1 MVGRDTQARTMDEE
15 ATSGSDYI
23 DQFINHVW
31 LAKGLSRNTLEA
43 YRRDLVGLAASL
55 NSKNLSQASSSDLLN
70 YLAARHRQGIS
81 ARTSAREM
89 SAFRSF
95 FGWMIRENTMDVDP
109 TVSIPL
115 PKIGRYLPAT
125 LSEAEV
131 ERLLDAPD
139 TSEALGLRDR
149 AMLELMYATGVRV
162 SELVGLR
169 LTSLNIRQGVVRV
182 DAGKGGKDRLV
193 PIGELAL
200 DWIQR
205 YLAQARS
212 ELLKGHP
219 SDALFPGRH
228 GNFMTRQNF
237 WYAIKRYAG
246 IAGVERKLS
255 PHVLRHAFATHLLN
269 HGADLRSVQMM
280 LGHSDLS
287 TTQIYTHVAATRLKS
302 LHQRHHPR
310 G

>member
-1 MVGRDTQARTMDEE
+1 MADRDTKTGSMDEE
-15 ATSGSDYI
+15 ASSGSDYI

-31 LAKGLSRNTLEA
+31 LAKGLSRNTLSA
-43 YRRDLVGLAASL
+43 YRRDLVALAASL
-55 NSKNLSQASSSDLLN
+55 GDKNLSEASSSDLLN

-95 FGWMIRENTMDVDP
+95 FGWMIRENTMDMDP

-115 PKIGRYLPAT
+115 PKIGRHLPST

-131 ERLLDAPD
+131 ERLLEAPN

-169 LTSLNIRQGVVRV
+169 LTSLNARQGVVRV

-193 PIGELAL
+193 PIGDLAL
-200 DWIQR
+200 DWVER
-205 YLAQARS
+205 YLAEARS
-212 ELLKGHP
+212 ELLRGYP

-228 GNFMTRQNF
+228 GNFMARQTF

-246 IAGVERKLS
+246 IAGVDRKLS

-280 LGHSDLS
+280 LGHADLS

-302 LHQRHHPR
+302 LHEQHHPR

>member
-1 MVGRDTQARTMDEE
+1 MPR
-15 ATSGSDYI
+15 SGYI
-23 DQFINHVW
+23 DQFIDHIW
-31 LAKGLSRNTLEA
+31 LAKGLSKNTLEA
-43 YRRDLVGLAASL
+43 YRRDLQGLAAWFDGGDISEV
-55 NSKNLSQASSSDLLN
+55 SSSDLLS
-70 YLAARHRQGIS
+70 YLAARHGQGIS

-95 FGWMIRENTMDVDP
+95 FGWLVRENVNELDP

-115 PKIGRYLPAT
+115 PKMGRHLPAT

-131 ERLLDAPD
+131 ERLLAAPD
-139 TSEALGLRDR
+139 TDEARGLRDR
-149 AMLELMYATGVRV
+149 AMLELLYATGMRV

-169 LTSLNIRQGVVRV
+169 LTSLNVRQGVVRV

-193 PIGELAL
+193 PIGEWAL
-200 DWIQR
+200 EWIQR
-205 YLAQARS
+205 YLSNGRD
-212 ELLKGHP
+212 ELLGRNT
-219 SDALFPGRH
+219 SEALFPGRW
-228 GNFMTRQNF
+228 GRFMTRQNF
-237 WYAIKRYAG
+237 WHTVKRYAR
-246 IAGVERKLS
+246 IAEIEHRLS

-287 TTQIYTHVAATRLKS
+287 TTQIYTHVASTRLKTV
-302 LHQRHHPR
+302 HEEHHPR